1 MSQEYWEKDIETIS
15 RKELEKMQFDRLKK
29 TLEVALQSDYYK
41 NIFKKEKLTIDSFKD
56 INDVKKIP
64 LTTKDNLRD
73 HFPYGFLAVDKKEVI
88 RLHSSSG
95 TTGNPIVV
103 FHSRH
108 DLGSWAN
115 LVARSMF
122 AVGVRNTDV
131 FQNICGYGLFTGG
144 LGFQYG
150 AEKLGTLTIPAG
162 MGNSKRQIK
171 LMRDFGTT
179 VIHTIPS
186 YVRHLVDQF
195 HDLNLELGTDS
206 DLRLMIIGAEPHT
219 EETRRYIE
227 QMIGVKAFNSYG
239 ISEMNGPGV
248 AFECEY
254 QHGLHLWEDSFL
266 MEIINPETLDPVA
279 DGEIGELVLT
289 TLDRQA
295 MPILRYST
303 HDLTRI
309 IPGVCPC
316 GRTHR
321 LIDRIKGRTDDMIII
336 RGCNVFPMQIEKV
349 LVQIPELESNY
360 LITLETIDGV
370 DEMIIEVEAKEAI
383 IMDTFSKL
391 EKLKK
396 YIIDEVRNEVLI
408 SPKVKLVEPNHFL
421 PCEGKAL
428 RVKDNRKQY

>member
-1 MSQEYWEKDIETIS
+1 
-15 RKELEKMQFDRLKK
+15 
-29 TLEVALQSDYYK
+29 
-41 NIFKKEKLTIDSFKD
+41 
-56 INDVKKIP
+56 
-64 LTTKDNLRD
+64 
-73 HFPYGFLAVDKKEVI
+73 
-88 RLHSSSG
+88 
-95 TTGNPIVV
+95 
-103 FHSRH
+103 
-108 DLGSWAN
+108 
-115 LVARSMF
+115 
-122 AVGVRNTDV
+122 
-131 FQNICGYGLFTGG
+131 
-144 LGFQYG
+144 
-150 AEKLGTLTIPAG
+150 
-162 MGNSKRQIK
+162 
-171 LMRDFGTT
+171 
-179 VIHTIPS
+179 
-186 YVRHLVDQF
+186 
-195 HDLNLELGTDS
+195 
-206 DLRLMIIGAEPHT
+206 
-219 EETRRYIE
+219 
-227 QMIGVKAFNSYG
+227 
-239 ISEMNGPGV
+239 
-248 AFECEY
+248 
-254 QHGLHLWEDSFL
+254 
-266 MEIINPETLDPVA
+266 
-279 DGEIGELVLT
+279 
-289 TLDRQA
+289 

>member
-56 INDVKKIP
+56 INDVKMIP
-64 LTTKDNLRD
+64 LTTKDNLHD